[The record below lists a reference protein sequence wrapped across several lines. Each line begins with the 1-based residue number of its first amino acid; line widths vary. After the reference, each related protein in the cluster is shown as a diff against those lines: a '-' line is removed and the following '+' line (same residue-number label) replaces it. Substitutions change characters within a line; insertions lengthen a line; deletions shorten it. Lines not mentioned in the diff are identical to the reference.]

1 MNLPSALE
9 GSRQQPDRALRPS
22 SKSARAGRP
31 SGACS
36 RLQSPY
42 QSRTPV
48 LRTGHCDL
56 HRSDI
61 SLRFPDV
68 SGDSPI
74 DPGVISVPSLS
85 QRIRH
90 SRGTPIAALLVVALA
105 LVALLGYE
113 AIDSAASHRRTA
125 EAVLRDYA
133 LVSATQLAG
142 FVRNEL
148 DNVIDV
154 VLVPVLRSGDLTSP
168 ASIGRRMDNGARE
181 AGCEC
186 PSLQS
191 PLFLFRVDPS
201 GAVTVVPDNAPSQMR
216 ERLAAL
222 VTVERPQ
229 AVNPRSG
236 LVTSPGGDLLDQP
249 VAVGFLIAEDEN
261 GAHQPTF
268 GFVVSTV
275 ALEELFLEW
284 YNDQPLL
291 PEAIVGDVP
300 NDSVLHVTIEAPGEL
315 VVFAS
320 SVPRAGAPGA
330 SVPIREGSRFGN
342 LVVHATVRPEA
353 ADRLI
358 IGGLPNSRLPLLA
371 ALLLLTLGVGAAAF
385 VQLRE
390 EQGFQRLRED
400 FVSSVSHELRTPL
413 AQIRMF
419 SELQEA
425 GKLPSQEDRERATSI
440 IAREAQRLSHLIDNI
455 LQFSSLGRTSGQTMR
470 RDRLDLSDAISEGLD
485 SVTHLLKA
493 SDMRLDVTL
502 EPNVWVHA
510 NGQAL
515 TRIVVNLL
523 DNAIKYGAHGQT
535 LKVDV
540 SRTDGF
546 AKLSVEDEGPGIPV
560 ADRDRI
566 WKAYRRL
573 DRDVR
578 TQVQGS
584 GIGLSVVSELAS
596 LHGGRVWVE
605 EGDGGGARFVL
616 ELPLVERSVG
626 ADERVVAEGA
636 AS

>member
-1 MNLPSALE
+1 M
-9 GSRQQPDRALRPS
+9 
-22 SKSARAGRP
+22 
-31 SGACS
+31 
-36 RLQSPY
+36 
-42 QSRTPV
+42 
-48 LRTGHCDL
+48 
-56 HRSDI
+56 
-61 SLRFPDV
+61 
-68 SGDSPI
+68 
-74 DPGVISVPSLS
+74 ISVPSLS

-148 DNVIDV
+148 DGVIDE

-236 LVTSPGGDLLDQP
+236 LVTSPGGDLLDEP

-268 GFVVSTV
+268 GFVVSTA

-330 SVPIREGSRFGN
+330 SVPIREGPRFGN

-358 IGGLPNSRLPLLA
+358 IGGLPNSRLPLHA
-371 ALLLLTLGVGAAAF
+371 ALLLLTLGVGAALTIAGIF
-385 VQLRE
+385 
-390 EQGFQRLRED
+390 FP
-400 FVSSVSHELRTPL
+400 PL
-413 AQIRMF
+413 LF
-419 SELQEA
+419 
-425 GKLPSQEDRERATSI
+425 
-440 IAREAQRLSHLIDNI
+440 
-455 LQFSSLGRTSGQTMR
+455 LG
-470 RDRLDLSDAISEGLD
+470 GL
-485 SVTHLLKA
+485 
-493 SDMRLDVTL
+493 
-502 EPNVWVHA
+502 
-510 NGQAL
+510 AL
-515 TRIVVNLL
+515 
-523 DNAIKYGAHGQT
+523 
-535 LKVDV
+535 
-540 SRTDGF
+540 
-546 AKLSVEDEGPGIPV
+546 
-560 ADRDRI
+560 
-566 WKAYRRL
+566 
-573 DRDVR
+573 
-578 TQVQGS
+578 
-584 GIGLSVVSELAS
+584 GIG
-596 LHGGRVWVE
+596 
-605 EGDGGGARFVL
+605 
-616 ELPLVERSVG
+616 
-626 ADERVVAEGA
+626 A
-636 AS
+636 ALWFLTGKKKKKKG

>member
-1 MNLPSALE
+1 M
-9 GSRQQPDRALRPS
+9 
-22 SKSARAGRP
+22 
-31 SGACS
+31 
-36 RLQSPY
+36 
-42 QSRTPV
+42 
-48 LRTGHCDL
+48 
-56 HRSDI
+56 
-61 SLRFPDV
+61 
-68 SGDSPI
+68 
-74 DPGVISVPSLS
+74 
-85 QRIRH
+85 
-90 SRGTPIAALLVVALA
+90 
-105 LVALLGYE
+105 
-113 AIDSAASHRRTA
+113 
-125 EAVLRDYA
+125 
-133 LVSATQLAG
+133 
-142 FVRNEL
+142 
-148 DNVIDV
+148 
-154 VLVPVLRSGDLTSP
+154 
-168 ASIGRRMDNGARE
+168 
-181 AGCEC
+181 
-186 PSLQS
+186 
-191 PLFLFRVDPS
+191 
-201 GAVTVVPDNAPSQMR
+201 
-216 ERLAAL
+216 
-222 VTVERPQ
+222 
-229 AVNPRSG
+229 
-236 LVTSPGGDLLDQP
+236 
-249 VAVGFLIAEDEN
+249 
-261 GAHQPTF
+261 
-268 GFVVSTV
+268 VSTV

-291 PEAIVGDVP
+291 PGAIVGDVP

-400 FVSSVSHELRTPL
+400 CVSSVSNELRTPL

-584 GIGLSVVSELAS
+584 GIGLSVVSELVS

-605 EGDGGGARFVL
+605 EADGGGARFVL

-626 ADERVVAEGA
+626 ADERVVAERV

>member
-1 MNLPSALE
+1 M
-9 GSRQQPDRALRPS
+9 
-22 SKSARAGRP
+22 
-31 SGACS
+31 
-36 RLQSPY
+36 
-42 QSRTPV
+42 
-48 LRTGHCDL
+48 
-56 HRSDI
+56 
-61 SLRFPDV
+61 
-68 SGDSPI
+68 
-74 DPGVISVPSLS
+74 PSLS
-85 QRIRH
+85 QRIRR
-90 SRGTPIAALLVVALA
+90 SRGTPIAALLVTALA
-105 LVALLGYE
+105 LVAWLGYE
-113 AIDSAASHRRTA
+113 AVDSAASHRRTA

-148 DNVIDV
+148 DGVIDE
-154 VLVPVLRSGDLTSP
+154 VLVPVLRSGNLTSP
-168 ASIGRRMDNGARE
+168 AAIGRRMDNGARE

-191 PLFLFRVDPS
+191 PLFLFRADPS
-201 GAVTVVPDNAPSQMR
+201 GAVTVVPDNMPLQAR
-216 ERLAAL
+216 ERLAEL

-236 LVTSPGGDLLDQP
+236 LVTSPAGDLLDQP
-249 VAVGFLIAEDEN
+249 VAVAFLIAEDEN

-268 GFVVSTV
+268 GFVVSTA
-275 ALEELFLEW
+275 ALNELFLEW
-284 YNDQPLL
+284 YDDQRLL

-300 NDSVLHVTIEAPGEL
+300 NDSVLHVTIEAPAGL

-320 SVPRAGAPGA
+320 AVPYAEAPGA
-330 SVPIREGSRFGN
+330 SVPIREGARFGN

-385 VQLRE
+385 VQLRQ

-425 GKLPSQEDRERATSI
+425 GKLPSEEDRKRATSI

-455 LQFSSLGRTSGQTMR
+455 LQFSSLGRTSGQAMR
-470 RDRLDLSDAISEGLD
+470 RDRLDLSEAISEGLD
-485 SVTHLLKA
+485 SVTHLLEA
-493 SDMRLDVTL
+493 SDMKLELTL
-502 EPNVWVHA
+502 EPGLWVQA

-523 DNAIKYGAHGQT
+523 DNAIKYGPPGQT
-535 LKVDV
+535 LKVGV
-540 SRTDGF
+540 SRTDGV
-546 AKLSVEDEGPGIPV
+546 ARLSVEDEGPGIP
-560 ADRDRI
+560 AGDRDRI
-566 WKAYRRL
+566 WKPYRRL

-578 TQVQGS
+578 AQVQGS
-584 GIGLSVVSELAS
+584 GIGLSVVSELVS
-596 LHGGRVWVE
+596 LHGGRVWVDE
-605 EGDGGGARFVL
+605 ADGGGARFVL
-616 ELPLVERSVG
+616 ELPLAERPVG
-626 ADERVVAEGA
+626 GDKRVVGQGA

>member
-1 MNLPSALE
+1 M
-9 GSRQQPDRALRPS
+9 
-22 SKSARAGRP
+22 
-31 SGACS
+31 
-36 RLQSPY
+36 
-42 QSRTPV
+42 
-48 LRTGHCDL
+48 
-56 HRSDI
+56 
-61 SLRFPDV
+61 
-68 SGDSPI
+68 
-74 DPGVISVPSLS
+74 ISVPSLS

-148 DNVIDV
+148 DGVIDE

-186 PSLQS
+186 PTLQS

-425 GKLPSQEDRERATSI
+425 GKLPSEEDRERATSI

-493 SDMRLDVTL
+493 SDMRLDLTL
-502 EPNVWVHA
+502 EPDVWVHA

-523 DNAIKYGAHGQT
+523 DNAIKYGPHGQT

-540 SRTDGF
+540 SQTEGLAR
-546 AKLSVEDEGPGIPV
+546 LSVEDEGPGVPA

-573 DRDVR
+573 DRDVKA
-578 TQVQGS
+578 QIQGS
-584 GIGLSVVSELAS
+584 GIGLSVVNELVS

-605 EGDGGGARFVL
+605 EAHGGGARFVL

-626 ADERVVAEGA
+626 ADERVVAERV

>member
-1 MNLPSALE
+1 M
-9 GSRQQPDRALRPS
+9 
-22 SKSARAGRP
+22 
-31 SGACS
+31 
-36 RLQSPY
+36 
-42 QSRTPV
+42 
-48 LRTGHCDL
+48 
-56 HRSDI
+56 
-61 SLRFPDV
+61 
-68 SGDSPI
+68 
-74 DPGVISVPSLS
+74 ISVPSLS

-148 DNVIDV
+148 DGVIDE

-626 ADERVVAEGA
+626 ADERVVAERV

>member
-1 MNLPSALE
+1 M
-9 GSRQQPDRALRPS
+9 
-22 SKSARAGRP
+22 
-31 SGACS
+31 
-36 RLQSPY
+36 
-42 QSRTPV
+42 
-48 LRTGHCDL
+48 
-56 HRSDI
+56 
-61 SLRFPDV
+61 
-68 SGDSPI
+68 
-74 DPGVISVPSLS
+74 ISVPSLS

-584 GIGLSVVSELAS
+584 GIGLSVVSELVS

-605 EGDGGGARFVL
+605 EADGGGARFVL

-626 ADERVVAEGA
+626 ADERVVAERV